1 MIKRTL
7 TIKVQGNRCVCDA
20 PLYLH
25 TQDKNIHVIINVTNT
40 KFEIKDDMLLSFT
53 LIKPNGYEVDK
64 SDCYIDKCQCHL
76 LLSGEDFDE
85 ETEVG
90 THLVQLKLYD
100 EDRQSR
106 INIPPFAM
114 HVLKSSGSFYADEEM
129 EGLLAEQN
137 AYKLMT
143 ENKLALEMSQSVLIS
158 DLPTT
163 TKVEGYAPVT
173 QGDTTYKLDMTNV
186 ASKTYV
192 ATEIAKI
199 GEEIDLSS
207 YATKDDLANGLTN
220 KANKEHTHTI
230 SDVNGLQGELDSKA
244 IINHTHSYN
253 QLTDTPTIP
262 SLDGYAT
269 ETYVQT
275 KIAEAS
281 LGGEIDLSSY
291 ATKDEVKTGL
301 ATKSDVEHTH
311 SEYLTEHQDISMKAD
326 RSEIPTLTSQL
337 TNDSGFITTIPSE
350 YVTDEELNAK
360 GYLTKH
366 QSLDHLAT
374 KQELTEGLDT
384 KAEVNHTHSYNDLT
398 DKPTIPSIDG
408 LATTEYVDNAVANV
422 TVDTSDLVTKEELAN
437 GLNGK
442 ANLVHTHDQYLTE
455 HQDLSD
461 YALKTELPTVPTKVS
476 ELTNDSGYLTAIPSE
491 YITETE
497 LDAKGYLTEHQ
508 DISGL
513 ATKQELT
520 DGLRTKSDTTHNH
533 DTVYAPTI
541 HEHSQYLTE
550 HQDISNLATKQELTE
565 GLTTKADATHTH
577 TASEVSGLA
586 TVATSGDYND
596 LNNTPEIPTTLPANG
611 GNADTVGGY
620 TIWVGTLVEY
630 DALSY
635 KDANTVYMIKEE

>member
-25 TQDKNIHVIINVTNT
+25 TQDKNIHVVINVTNT

-53 LIKPNGYEVDK
+53 IIKPNGDEVNK
-64 SDCYIDKCQCHL
+64 SDCYIDKGQCHL
-76 LLSGEDFDE
+76 LFNGEDFNE

-100 EDRQSR
+100 KDRQARLSL
-106 INIPPFAM
+106 PPFAM
-114 HVLKSSGSFYADEEM
+114 HILKSSGEFYADEEV
-129 EGLLAEQN
+129 EGLQAEQN

-143 ENKLALEMSQSVLIS
+143 ENKLALKMSVSILIS

-163 TKVEGYAPVT
+163 IKVEGYAPVT
-173 QGDTTYKLDMTNV
+173 QGDTTYKLDMSNV

-207 YATKDDLANGLTN
+207 YATKDDLANGLTT
-220 KANKEHTHTI
+220 KANKEHTHAVA
-230 SDVNGLQGELDSKA
+230 DVDGLQAELDGKA

-253 QLTDTPTIP
+253 QLTDTPVIP

-269 ETYVQT
+269 ETYVQA

-281 LGGEIDLSSY
+281 LAGGETDLSGY
-291 ATKDEVKTGL
+291 ATKDDLKTGL
-301 ATKSDVEHTH
+301 ATKAEVEHTH

-326 RSEIPTLTSQL
+326 KSEIPTLTSQL

-350 YVTDEELNAK
+350 YVTDEELDAK
-360 GYLTKH
+360 GYLTEH

-374 KQELTEGLDT
+374 KQELTEGLTT

-422 TVDTSDLVTKEELAN
+422 TVDTSDL
-437 GLNGK
+437 
-442 ANLVHTHDQYLTE
+442 
-455 HQDLSD
+455 
-461 YALKTELPTVPTKVS
+461 
-476 ELTNDSGYLTAIPSE
+476 
-491 YITETE
+491 
-497 LDAKGYLTEHQ
+497 
-508 DISGL
+508 
-513 ATKQELT
+513 ATKQELS
-520 DGLRTKSDTTHNH
+520 DG
-533 DTVYAPTI
+533 
-541 HEHSQYLTE
+541 
-550 HQDISNLATKQELTE
+550 LATKCDTNHDHDSVYSKL
-565 GLTTKADATHTH
+565 DHTH
-577 TASEVSGLA
+577 TGML
-586 TVATSGDYND
+586 TSTTITRIELVD
-596 LNNTPEIPTTLPANG
+596 TLP
-611 GNADTVGGY
+611 
-620 TIWVGTLVEY
+620 EQQ
-630 DALSY
+630 
-635 KDANTVYMIKEE
+635 EENVLYIVRGE